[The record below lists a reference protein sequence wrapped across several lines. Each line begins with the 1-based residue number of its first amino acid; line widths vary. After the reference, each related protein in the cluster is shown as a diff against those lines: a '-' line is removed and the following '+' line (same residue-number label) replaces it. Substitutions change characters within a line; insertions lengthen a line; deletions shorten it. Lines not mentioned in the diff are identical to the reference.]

1 MAEETKLVAEIDAQV
16 SGDADAK
23 ALADALATVGEALNN
38 LVTDAK
44 KASSVL
50 SKVEK
55 GVTGVSSQA
64 KKAQGDV
71 NNLNKSLQETAK
83 LQNKSTAGEFAA
95 TRNKVSYGLNPDF
108 QATREKLGINPDVD
122 TLKKSLAQESSVFAA
137 AKAKETA
144 AAKAFADYQTASNAR
159 IRASEFTTISSVTQI
174 QRSHQQSLDES
185 RAAYGRA
192 EKAMLGY
199 RDGLANTRYALY
211 GLSNAL
217 GVAGLGIVAANVGV
231 IAAAA
236 SFQTAFANISRT
248 AGVSGAALTDIEDQF
263 VSLGQTI
270 PESYA
275 NLSEIA
281 TLAGQLNIP
290 AQNIAAFTK
299 STAQFSATT
308 NVTTEAAATAFGRLD
323 ALLPDVKGNYDALGS
338 SILNVGVNSVATESD
353 IINTTSQI
361 AAAGQQAGLTADQI
375 IGLAASYASLGV
387 APEAARG
394 STIRVFSTIRTATL
408 EGGAALEQFAK
419 LSGESADQFKADWNA
434 NAGDTFVKV
443 LQGLNSEGANAET
456 TLRGVGITA
465 VRDINA
471 LLKLSQNVQLVGD
484 NFGYAADGFSNAT
497 QLGSSFAKITDTVA
511 AKAQELLNSLQA
523 LFGEL
528 GSGGLTIISGLI
540 DGLKGFIVLLTD
552 AAKNPFVQSIAT
564 TVGALTAFSGVLL
577 LVTSGFGRLV
587 AAMLAGRP
595 VLNTFGL
602 AMDAYRAKLKVVVA
616 ENIAAGASMSNLATR
631 SKAAGLAIGGALK
644 GVGIAAGVTLA
655 IGLATTAVDQLNEA
669 LKSGEDRAKDAFG
682 GFDDLSAALRED
694 SKTYDETGDRFGKVA
709 GSITSTKTVTDEWVN
724 TVENAT
730 GGAVQLGDANQ
741 NLVTSTDAVTFSIGK
756 QTAALLANKLANDT
770 SIQELIKRNGVLAQ
784 KGYEA
789 PDISGALTAA
799 AQNDTAKAKKIIDDY
814 QKYVDTHGAK
824 GFADVLGGD
833 DAQSQLDRLK
843 KAVDLVTGSLQG
855 ASAQTQIQDALNK
868 ALGVSSSD
876 AADGVDELSSA
887 TSTLSQIQDAFASSN
902 AIASMAS
909 DFYTL
914 VYALQDG
921 AVSFNEFDQSG
932 QQNLSNLQS
941 TIASSIDA
949 AASLGVNAT
958 EAVALVFQQ
967 LQQQGVDTAALLASL
982 AGMGIPGVN
991 IGGVGNYLNG
1001 TTQMD
1006 AAGKRLQQSLNG
1018 VTDSARK
1025 TAQATK
1031 SVGGAA
1037 GGAAAQVYTLVNYA
1051 SDLSSVFK
1059 RATDIRFGSSDALDK
1074 ITTGWKSIADA
1085 TADANKKIK
1094 DAQATLQ
1101 QLASDKSIDTYF
1113 LGVAQAYGDTLRA
1126 GEIQA
1131 DLAKNAQDT
1140 ADANKDLADAQVG
1153 SSKELEGNSAAA
1165 IANRATLEGLVG
1177 SYQDYI
1183 SSLASSGADQATL
1196 NAAVAQSKQQ
1206 FIQQATQMGFNVQQ
1220 VGKFAAS
1227 FDDLT
1232 TAINLVPR
1240 KITVTANASPAQQ
1253 AINEFLANNR
1263 NGKGASGGVSVPINV
1278 GSTGDPWQVGVGIGN
1293 GIRGGVAAAI
1303 SAHPFG
1309 FQVLTAGQPV
1319 YNIPGTVLKLYK
1331 SGGYTGDGGTS
1342 AQAGIV
1348 HGKEFVVDAANTS
1361 RLGLPFLNAL
1371 NSGKTPVVAG
1381 QSGGGIQM
1389 VELTASNLAT
1399 IVDALSVRLQIGN
1412 KVIQQASDTA
1422 TLNAANRGTN

>member
-1 MAEETKLVAEIDAQV
+1 MSEETKLVAEIDAQV

-23 ALADALATVGEALNN
+23 ALADALSTVGEALNN

-44 KASSVL
+44 KAAAVM

-83 LQNKSTAGEFAA
+83 LQNKSTAGDFAA
-95 TRNKVSYGLNPDF
+95 TRNKLNYGLNPDF
-108 QATREKLGINPDVD
+108 QSTREKLGINPDVD
-122 TLKKSLAQESSVFAA
+122 SLKKSLAQETAAFSA
-137 AKAKETA
+137 AKAKEIA
-144 AAKAFADYQTASNAR
+144 AQKSFADYQAASNAR
-159 IRASEFTTISSVTQI
+159 IRASEFNTITSVTAV
-174 QRSHQQSLDES
+174 QRSHQSALDES
-185 RAAYGRA
+185 RSAYDRA
-192 EKAMLGY
+192 NKAMLGY

-231 IAAAA
+231 VAAAA

-248 AGVSGAALTDIEDQF
+248 AGVSGAALNEIENQF
-263 VSLGQTI
+263 VQLGQTI

-275 NLSEIA
+275 NLSQIA

-290 AQNIAAFTK
+290 AQNIAGFTK
-299 STAQFSATT
+299 SVAQFTATT

-323 ALLPDVKGNYDALGS
+323 QLLPDVKGNYDALGS

-353 IINTTSQI
+353 IISTTSQI

-394 STIRVFSTIRTATL
+394 TTIRVFSTIRRAVL
-408 EGGAALEQFAK
+408 EGGSALTQFAK
-419 LSGESADQFKADWNA
+419 LSGESADQFKADWSA

-456 TLRGVGITA
+456 TLRGLGITA

-484 NFGYAADGFSNAT
+484 NFGYAADGFANAT

-528 GSGGLTIISGLI
+528 GTGGLTIISGLI
-540 DGLKGFIVLLTD
+540 DGLKSFIILLTD

-564 TVGALTAFSGVLL
+564 TLGALTAFSGVLL
-577 LVTSGFGRLV
+577 LVTSGFGRLI

-595 VLNTFGL
+595 VINTFAL
-602 AMDAYRAKLKVVVA
+602 AMDAYRAKLRVVVA
-616 ENIAAGASMSNLATR
+616 ENIAAGTSMSNLATR
-631 SKAAGLAIGGALK
+631 AKAAGIAIGGALK

-655 IGLATTAVDQLNEA
+655 IGVATTAIDQLNKA
-669 LKSGEDRAKDAFG
+669 LESNESRAKEAFG
-682 GFDDLSAALRED
+682 GFDDLGAALRAD
-694 SKTYDETGDRFGKVA
+694 SKTYDETGDRLGKVT
-709 GSITSTKTVTDEWVN
+709 GSIATTKTVTDTWVD

-730 GGAVQLGDANQ
+730 GGTVQLNSANQ
-741 NLVTSTDAVTFSIGK
+741 DLVKSTDAVTFSIGQ
-756 QTAALLANKLANDT
+756 QTATLLANKLANDA
-770 SIQELIKRNGVLAQ
+770 SIQELVKKNALMQQNGV
-784 KGYEA
+784 KT
-789 PDISGALTAA
+789 PDVQGALSAA
-799 AQNDTAKAKKIIDDY
+799 AMNDTAKAKKIIDDY
-814 QKYVDTHGAK
+814 QKYVDTHGSDF
-824 GFADVLGGD
+824 GDVLAGN
-833 DAQSQLDRLK
+833 DAQAQLQRLK
-843 KAVDLVTGSLQG
+843 DAVGLVTGALQG

-868 ALGVSSSD
+868 ALGVSSSG
-876 AADGVDELSSA
+876 ASDGVTELSDSV
-887 TSTLSQIQDAFASSN
+887 STLSQIQEAFASSN
-902 AIASMAS
+902 AIAQMAS

-914 VYALQDG
+914 IEAVNSG
-921 AVSFNEFDQSG
+921 ATSFNEFDQAG
-932 QQNLSNLQS
+932 QQNLANLQA

-949 AASLGVNAT
+949 AAALGVNAT
-958 EAVALVFQQ
+958 EAVAIVFQQ
-967 LQQQGVDTAALLASL
+967 LQQQGVNTAALLASL
-982 AGMGIPGVN
+982 ANIGVPGIN
-991 IGGVGNYLNG
+991 IGGVGDYLNG
-1001 TTQMD
+1001 TKQLSG
-1006 AAGKRLQQSLNG
+1006 AGVQLQKSLNG
-1018 VTDSARK
+1018 VSGSAQK
-1025 TAQATK
+1025 AAQATK

-1037 GGAAAQVYTLVNYA
+1037 GGAAQQVYTLANYA

-1074 ITTGWKSIADA
+1074 ITTGWKAIADTTADA
-1085 TADANKKIK
+1085 TKKIK
-1094 DAQATLQ
+1094 EAQATLQ
-1101 QLASDKSIDTYF
+1101 QLASDKSIDEYF

-1126 GEIQA
+1126 SEIQA
-1131 DLAKNAQDT
+1131 DLAKNATDT

-1183 SSLASSGADQATL
+1183 TSLAASGADQATL
-1196 NAAVAQSKQQ
+1196 NAAVAQSKAQ
-1206 FIQQATQMGFNVQQ
+1206 FIQQATQMGFNVIQ
-1220 VGKFAAS
+1220 VSKFAAS

-1232 TAINLVPR
+1232 VAINKVPR
-1240 KITVTANASPAQQ
+1240 KITVTADANPAQQ

-1263 NGKGASGGVSVPINV
+1263 NGKGASGGVNVPVNV
-1278 GSTGDPWQVGVGIGN
+1278 GSTGDPYSVGIGIGN
-1293 GIRGGVAAAI
+1293 AIRGGVAAAI

-1319 YNIPGTVLKLYK
+1319 YNVPGTVLKLFK
-1331 SGGYTGDGGTS
+1331 SGGYTGNGGTNAVS
-1342 AQAGIV
+1342 GIT
-1348 HGKEFVVDAANTS
+1348 HGQEFVVDAPNTS

-1371 NSGKTPVVAG
+1371 NSGKTPVMG
-1381 QSGGGIQM
+1381 SNGNGGGIQM
-1389 VELTASNLAT
+1389 VELTAGNLAT
-1399 IVDALSVRLQIGN
+1399 IVDALQVRLQIGT
-1412 KVIQQASDTA
+1412 KVITQASDA
-1422 TLNAANRGTN
+1422 GTLNSANRGTN